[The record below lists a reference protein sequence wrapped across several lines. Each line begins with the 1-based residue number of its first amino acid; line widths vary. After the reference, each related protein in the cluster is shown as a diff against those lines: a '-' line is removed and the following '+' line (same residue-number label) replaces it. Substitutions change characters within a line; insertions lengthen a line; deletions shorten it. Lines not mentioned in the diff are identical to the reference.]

1 MPPKWSAGMARD
13 RAGIVQNECMGYLVY
28 GDGSEYEI
36 DDRALAHLKIVIG
49 SKLRRQEGFFVSWE
63 HTPEEGSGRVSVW
76 VSPSIPIQFRF
87 TGSKTPELN
96 RQWLEVLADSSFGPR
111 GLHLLSEAEATKQAA
126 VRKA

>member
-1 MPPKWSAGMARD
+1 MARD
-13 RAGIVQNECMGYLVY
+13 GPEIVQNECMGYLVY

-87 TGSKTPELN
+87 VGSKTPELN
-96 RQWLEVLADSSFGPR
+96 RQWLEALADSSFGPR

-126 VRKA
+126 ARKP

>member
-1 MPPKWSAGMARD
+1 MN
-13 RAGIVQNECMGYLVY
+13 VMGYLVY

-36 DDRALAHLKIVIG
+36 EDRALAHLKIVIG

-76 VSPSIPIQFRF
+76 VSPAIPIQFRF
-87 TGSKTPELN
+87 VGSKTPELN

-111 GLHLLSEAEATKQAA
+111 GLHLLSEAEATKQASA
-126 VRKA
+126 RKA